1 MKKTLKIITVV
12 GTRPQFVKA
21 ATVSRALASF
31 NEQSDSLYFEEQIVH
46 TGQHYDE
53 NMSKVFFNQLQIP
66 HPSINLDVGS
76 GSHGHQSGVMLE
88 KIENI
93 LLELSPD
100 LVLIY
105 GDTNSTLAAA
115 LAAVK
120 IHIPVAHVESGL
132 RSFNRQ
138 MPEEINRVIVDHISA
153 ILFCPTDT
161 AVGNLANEGITEGV
175 YQVGDVMYDSV
186 LFNINIAER
195 SSKILEHLE
204 LKSKSFYLA
213 TIHRAENTDNKDK
226 LNGILDALTRIDMP
240 ILLPMHPRT
249 KNTLGARL
257 DEIGSGIRII
267 DPVSYLDML
276 MLEVNARV
284 ILTDSG
290 GVQKE
295 AYWANVPCI
304 TLRDETEWTELVKAG
319 CNRVVGS
326 DTFAIIDAV
335 EKAENEAANGF
346 VSNASDLHGDGHS
359 AEKIAAVLG
368 EQIPAFCTA
377 SR

>member
-1 MKKTLKIITVV
+1 MKKKLKIVTVV
-12 GTRPQFVKA
+12 GARPQFIKA
-21 ATVSRALASF
+21 AAVSRALAAF
-31 NEQSDSLYFEEQIVH
+31 NKQSDGICFEEQIVH

-53 NMSKVFFNQLQIP
+53 NMSKVFFDQLHIP
-66 HPSINLDVGS
+66 HPSINLEVGS

-88 KIENI
+88 KIESV
-93 LLELSPD
+93 LLESKPD
-100 LVLIY
+100 WVLIY

-115 LAAVK
+115 LAAAK
-120 IHIPVAHVESGL
+120 IHIPVAHIESGL

-138 MPEEINRVIVDHISA
+138 MPEEINRIVADHISA
-153 ILFCPTDT
+153 ILFCPTNT
-161 AVGNLANEGITEGV
+161 AVQNLANEGITENV
-175 YQVGDVMYDSV
+175 FQVGDVMYDSV
-186 LFNINIAER
+186 LFNTNLAEQ
-195 SSKILEHLE
+195 SSTILDRLE

-226 LNGILDALTRIDMP
+226 LNGIIDALLRIDMP
-240 ILLPMHPRT
+240 VLLPIHPRT
-249 KNTLGARL
+249 KNTLGTRL

-276 MLEVNARV
+276 TLEKNARV

-295 AYWANVPCI
+295 AYWLNVPCI

-326 DTFAIIDAV
+326 DTSAIIDAV
-335 EKAENEAANGF
+335 KKAENEAANGF
-346 VSNASDLHGDGHS
+346 VSDASDLYGDGHS
-359 AEKIAAVLG
+359 AEKITALLG
-368 EQIPAFCTA
+368 KQEN
-377 SR
+377 